1 MGLEKHENH
10 ISLNQFTFQKVFDL
24 YYNQLCRFASGYLQ
38 DTDDAQ
44 EIVQQVFINLWQQK
58 DTIDPD
64 RQIKSYLF
72 TSVKNRCLNH
82 IRDRKKFRSYY
93 LDVEAE
99 LEIPIAEKDNLLEQD
114 LEKQLAQALD
124 KLPEKCREIFMLCR
138 FEDMKYKEVAQKLNI
153 SQKTVEAQ
161 MTKALKILREELK
174 DIWVIIIL
182 WYLAGLN

>member
-1 MGLEKHENH
+1 LENLKNH
-10 ISLNQFTFQKVFDL
+10 TSLNEDAFHQVFNL
-24 YYNQLCRFASGYLQ
+24 YYNVLCRFAAGYLQ

-44 EIVQQVFINLWQQK
+44 EIVQQVFINLWQNR
-58 DTIDPD
+58 DTINP
-64 RQIKSYLF
+64 QGHIKSYLF

-93 LDVEAE
+93 LDVEVE
-99 LEIPIAEKDNLLEQD
+99 LEFPVSEKDNLIEKD
-114 LEKQLAQALD
+114 LEKQLEKALD

-138 FEDMKYKEVAQKLNI
+138 FEDMKYKEVAQKLDI

-161 MTKALKILREELK
+161 MSKALRILREELK
-174 DIWVIIIL
+174 DIWILIIF